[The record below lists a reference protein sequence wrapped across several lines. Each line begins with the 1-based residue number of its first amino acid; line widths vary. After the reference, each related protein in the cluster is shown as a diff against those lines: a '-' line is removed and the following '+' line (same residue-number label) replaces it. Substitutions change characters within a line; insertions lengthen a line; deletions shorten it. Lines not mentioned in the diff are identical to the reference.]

1 MKAEA
6 SAASEAVKAPPRRR
20 GRRPVVSREDLVAA
34 ALRLGPDR
42 LALQD
47 IANELGVTRT
57 SLYYDVRDQA
67 ELGRLVLSE
76 LIDKT
81 HESHQLPSSDATW
94 EVWLEDWARAL
105 RSRRLQWRRGSGLR
119 AAIRS

>member
-1 MKAEA
+1 MGVARSCRA
-6 SAASEAVKAPPRRR
+6 
-20 GRRPVVSREDLVAA
+20 EDLVAA

-81 HESHQLPSSDATW
+81 HESHQLPLSDATW
-94 EVWLEDWARAL
+94 EVWLEAL
-105 RSRRLQWRRGSGLR
+105 GEGTAVSTTGSGAVAPVR
-119 AAIRS
+119 ERRIRS